1 MTGYR
6 QPARVLSIALGMRQ
20 VGVTTITQVR
30 YYDTYPAAGTMDVEG
45 RTLHLGAHTTRAC
58 ARSTSSMG

>member
-1 MTGYR
+1 
-6 QPARVLSIALGMRQ
+6 MRQ